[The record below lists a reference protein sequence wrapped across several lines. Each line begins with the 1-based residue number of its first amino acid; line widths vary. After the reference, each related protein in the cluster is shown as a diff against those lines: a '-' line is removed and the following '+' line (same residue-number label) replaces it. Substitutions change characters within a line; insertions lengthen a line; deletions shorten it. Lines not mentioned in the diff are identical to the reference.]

1 MQPVGED
8 DTMGRNGVCV
18 ALGLTLVGIAGADD
32 PGIAR
37 LKAEVE
43 RLQSENRAL
52 KGDAEARVELAR
64 LGLDVR
70 LLHHLQEAMREK
82 PDDRSLRTDAADLAR
97 RIAPHAQ
104 GNRTV
109 WQALL
114 DTKVLEDG
122 MTVEQAEKLL
132 GPATEKS
139 AERVGWY
146 FNPNHQRH
154 VAPFLGARV
163 TEKGLVGWKLISR

>member
-1 MQPVGED
+1 
-8 DTMGRNGVCV
+8 MGRIGVCV

-43 RLQSENRAL
+43 RLQSENKAL

-109 WQALL
+109 WQGCSIRRSLRTA
-114 DTKVLEDG
+114 
-122 MTVEQAEKLL
+122 
-132 GPATEKS
+132 
-139 AERVGWY
+139 
-146 FNPNHQRH
+146 
-154 VAPFLGARV
+154 
-163 TEKGLVGWKLISR
+163 

>member
-8 DTMGRNGVCV
+8 DTMGRIGVCV
-18 ALGLTLVGIAGADD
+18 ALGLTLVGIAGTDD
-32 PGIAR
+32 PEIAR
-37 LKAEVE
+37 LTAEVE
-43 RLQSENRAL
+43 RLQSENKAL
-52 KGDAEARVELAR
+52 KGDAEARVGLAR

-82 PDDRSLRTDAADLAR
+82 PDDRSLRTDAADLAK
-97 RIAPHAQ
+97 RIAPHSK

-109 WQALL
+109 WQVLL
-114 DTKVLEDG
+114 DTKVLDDG
-122 MTVEQAEKLL
+122 MTVERAEKLL

-139 AERVGWY
+139 PERLGWY

-154 VAPFLGARV
+154 VAPFLGAGV
-163 TEKGLVGWKLISR
+163 TEKGLVGWKLTSR